1 MVHHLLNYINS
12 LVKSVLKKKQKKKLH
27 IYWLTKTITQAIDL
41 NPKTPLNY
49 MKSLPIAPTLMVY

>member
-1 MVHHLLNYINS
+1 MVHHMLNYINS
-12 LVKSVLKKKQKKKLH
+12 LVKNVFFFNH
-27 IYWLTKTITQAIDL
+27 IYWLTKTITQTINL